1 MSDEIRDYLVFFR
14 SRLSRMDVVT
24 FEKID
29 QVIAENSA
37 FTSQLTPEQLELIRK
52 KLTASFD
59 IIQGSGSSVL
69 SDYDPWLAG
78 RKKEIDF
85 YYWNR
90 FRDYLLV
97 KDILP
102 PNIISTLDTVTD
114 ELLDYSGNPELD
126 GAWSRRGMV
135 MGHVQSGK
143 TTNYSALICKAADAG
158 YKIIILLTGI
168 TNSLR
173 AQTQERIDE
182 AFIGKKS
189 LFQAAMTETMTIL
202 NFSETKRFPAYGTSR
217 DKDFH
222 KIIARNYGIS
232 LSSLSEPIIFVT
244 KKNKSVLENLKEWI
258 RDQNHGDKVTEPLLL
273 IDDEADNA
281 SINTS
286 RDPSRSTAIN
296 HAIRDILQTFNRST
310 YVGYTA
316 TPFANIFIDPDSNDA
331 MIGDELFPKNF
342 IKALDP
348 PSNYVGST
356 RLFDSQGD
364 LQDRMVCNV
373 YDYRDI
379 LHLKHKPDHDLH
391 TLPPSLYKAVRVFIL
406 SRAIR
411 CLRGDGS
418 EHCTM
423 MINVSRFNAVQALV
437 EGLVYEYLQQLKN
450 SITVNARHQKAKSDP
465 LIADLCQDFEDE
477 FGDLE
482 FTIDKVMEILHDAIS
497 TVGVMTINMRGGSLD
512 YKKNEKYGLH
522 IIAIGGLALS
532 RGLTLEGLTV
542 SYILRNASASDT
554 LMQMARWFGY
564 RLGYEDICRLYLP
577 QSAAD
582 HYEQITIA
590 IEELRSE
597 VRVMEQ
603 LDQTPEDFGLKVR
616 QSPTGIRITAL
627 NKMRSATELKLAQN
641 YSQRHIE
648 GHALFDD
655 PSINENH
662 TDALR
667 AFFSELGPS
676 QSDELVPFPFWKNV
690 PGQRVAK
697 LIQAFHFP
705 GIVSDLAKITGSRS
719 LVDDYISDRVSE
731 ELAEWDVIVPGR
743 KTKDGLMLRDL
754 VPGETLMLRSRTSGE
769 VVNNVFR
776 VTKSKNRIVDPDD
789 AQLGLTTEQ
798 IQDAK
803 AKGEEYDIRGDKK
816 YCAVRSS
823 PLLLIHLFSTGKKSK
838 IIGGQTVASL
848 SICFPSTGVP
858 FRERTYQ
865 VNEVFRRALRAAH
878 DDESD
883 DDEEL
888 NQGDE

>member
-1 MSDEIRDYLVFFR
+1 MRDYLF
-14 SRLSRMDVVT
+14 
-24 FEKID
+24 
-29 QVIAENSA
+29 
-37 FTSQLTPEQLELIRK
+37 
-52 KLTASFD
+52 
-59 IIQGSGSSVL
+59 
-69 SDYDPWLAG
+69 G
-78 RKKEIDF
+78 R
-85 YYWNR
+85 N
-90 FRDYLLV
+90 
-97 KDILP
+97 ILP
-102 PNIISTLDTVTD
+102 PNIISTLDKVTD
-114 ELLDYSGNPELD
+114 EILDYSGNPKLD
-126 GAWSRRGMV
+126 GVWSRRGLV

-158 YKIIILLTGI
+158 YKIIILLAGI

-173 AQTQERIDE
+173 TQTQERIDE
-182 AFIGKKS
+182 TFIGKKS
-189 LFQAAMTETMTIL
+189 LFQAVVTENLTIL
-202 NFSETKRFPAYGTSR
+202 SFSDKKRFPAYFTSR
-217 DKDFH
+217 DQDFH
-222 KIIARNYGIS
+222 KKNATSYGFR
-232 LSSLSEPIIFVT
+232 LSDYANPTIFVT

-258 RDQNHGDKVTEPLLL
+258 GDQCYGEKVSEPLLL

-296 HAIRDILQTFNRST
+296 HAIRDILQMFNRST

-342 IKALDP
+342 IKSLDP
-348 PSNYVGST
+348 PSNYVSPIRVFHDG
-356 RLFDSQGD
+356 GD
-364 LQDRMVCNV
+364 MKDQFVRIVD
-373 YDYRDI
+373 DYKDI
-379 LHLKHKPDHDLH
+379 LPLKHKIEDDLH
-391 TLPPSLYKAVRVFIL
+391 TLPPSLFKAVRVFIL

-423 MINVSRFNAVQALV
+423 MINVSRFNAVQARV

-465 LIADLCQDFEDE
+465 LLADLCQDFEEE
-477 FGDLE
+477 FGDLD
-482 FTIDKVMEILHDAIS
+482 FAIDKVMEILHDAIS
-497 TVGVMTINMRGGSLD
+497 TVGVMTINMKGGSLD
-512 YKKNEKYGLH
+512 YKKNEKHGLH
-522 IIAIGGLALS
+522 IITIGGLALS

-564 RLGYEDICRLYLP
+564 RTGYEDICRLYLP

-597 VRVMEQ
+597 LKVMEQ
-603 LDQTPEDFGLKVR
+603 LGKTPEDFGLKVR
-616 QSPTGIRITAL
+616 QSPTGIRITAS
-627 NKMRSATELKLAQN
+627 NKMRSATELMLAQD
-641 YSQRHIE
+641 YYGRHIE

-655 PSINENH
+655 PSINGKH
-662 TDALR
+662 IAALR
-667 AFFSELGPS
+667 AFFSEIGPS
-676 QSDELVPFPFWKNV
+676 QSGELVPFPFWKNV
-690 PGQRVAK
+690 PGRRVAK
-697 LIQAFHFP
+697 LILAFQFP
-705 GIVSDLAKITGSRS
+705 AIVSALAKITGTRS
-719 LVDDYISDRVSE
+719 LVDDYISDRTSN
-731 ELAEWDVIVPGR
+731 ELSEWDIVVPGR
-743 KTKDGLMLRDL
+743 KKKGEPMLRDL
-754 VPGETLMLRSRTSGE
+754 VPGETLMLRSRMSGE
-769 VVNNVFR
+769 IVNKVFR

-789 AQLGLTTEQ
+789 AQLGLTSEQ

-823 PLLLIHLFSTGKKSK
+823 PLLLIHLFSTGEGSK

-848 SICFPSTGVP
+848 SICFPSTSVP
-858 FRERTYQ
+858 LRERTYQ
-865 VNEVFRRALRAAH
+865 VNEVFRRALRAAL

>member
-1 MSDEIRDYLVFFR
+1 MSDDLEDYLLFFR
-14 SRLSRMDVVT
+14 IKLARMDVVT
-24 FEKID
+24 FKTID
-29 QVIAENSA
+29 QVITEKTA

-59 IIQGSGSSVL
+59 IIQGKGSSVL
-69 SDYDPWLAG
+69 SDYEPWLAG

-90 FRDYLLV
+90 LRDYFFG
-97 KDILP
+97 KNILP
-102 PNIISTLDTVTD
+102 PNVISTLDKVTD
-114 ELLDYSGNPELD
+114 EILDYSGNPELD
-126 GAWSRRGMV
+126 GGWSRRGMV
-135 MGHVQSGK
+135 MGHIQSGK

-158 YKIIILLTGI
+158 YKIIILLAGI

-173 AQTQERIDE
+173 TQTQERIDE
-182 AFIGKKS
+182 SFIGKKS
-189 LFQAAMTETMTIL
+189 LFQAAVTEKMNIL
-202 NFSETKRFPAYGTSR
+202 SFSEEKRFPAYGTSR

-222 KIIARNYGIS
+222 KSIATNYGVS
-232 LSSLSEPIIFVT
+232 LAALAEPIIFVA
-244 KKNKSVLENLKEWI
+244 KKNKSVLNNLKEWI
-258 RDQNHGDKVTEPLLL
+258 RDQNHGEKVTEPLLL

-310 YVGYTA
+310 YIGYTA

-331 MIGDELFPKNF
+331 MIGDELFPRNF
-342 IKALDP
+342 IKSLDP
-348 PSNYVGST
+348 PTNYVGST
-356 RLFDSQGD
+356 RLFDSEGD
-364 LQDRMVCNV
+364 LQDRMVRIV
-373 YDYRDI
+373 DDYRDI

-406 SRAIR
+406 TRALR
-411 CLRGDGS
+411 RLRGDGS
-418 EHCTM
+418 KHSTM

-437 EGLVYEYLQQLKN
+437 EGLVYKYLEELKS
-450 SITVNARHQKAKSDP
+450 SITVHARQKNAKSDP

-477 FGDLE
+477 FSGLE
-482 FTIDKVMEILHDAIS
+482 FTIHEVLAILHDAAS

-522 IIAIGGLALS
+522 IITIGGLALS

-564 RLGYEDICRLYLP
+564 RPGYEDICRLYLP
-577 QSAAD
+577 ESAAD

-603 LDQTPEDFGLKVR
+603 LGQTPEDFGLKVR

-627 NKMRSATELKLAQN
+627 NKMRSATELMLAQN
-641 YSQRHIE
+641 YSGRHIE

-655 PSINENH
+655 PSINEKH

-667 AFFSELGPS
+667 AFFSELGTSP
-676 QSDELVPFPFWKNV
+676 SDELVDFPFWKNV
-690 PGQRVAK
+690 PGRRVAK

-705 GIVSDLAKITGSRS
+705 EIVSDLAKITGSRS
-719 LVDDYISDRVSE
+719 LVDDYISDRTSN
-731 ELAEWDVIVPGR
+731 ELAEWDVVVPGR
-743 KTKDGLMLRDL
+743 TKEGGLTLPDL
-754 VPGETLMLRSRTSGE
+754 VPDETLLLRSRMSGE

-776 VTKSKNRIVDPDD
+776 VNKSKNRIVDPKD
-789 AQLGLTTEQ
+789 AQLGLTRKQ
-798 IQDAK
+798 IQEAE
-803 AKGEEYDIRGDKK
+803 AKGKEYDIRGDKK

-823 PLLLIHLFSTGKKSK
+823 PLLLIHLFSTGEESK

-848 SICFPSTGVP
+848 SICFPSTKVP
-858 FRERTYQ
+858 VRERTYQ
-865 VNEVFRRALRAAH
+865 INEVFRRTLRSAL
-878 DDESD
+878 DDEID
-883 DDEEL
+883 DDEEPPEE
-888 NQGDE
+888 DE